1 MQEYIN
7 LMVKCFIVYFVIIF
21 ALRIMGKREVGELS
35 VFDTEEETKAYA
47 RKKGI
52 GKLYIVGEDITIVD
66 IGGEKA

>member
-1 MQEYIN
+1 MIPELGQ
-7 LMVKCFIVYFVIIF
+7 C
-21 ALRIMGKREVGELS
+21 ELS

-66 IGGEKA
+66 IGGRKHETHADSADKGQVRKGYGSPL

>member
-35 VFDTEEETKAYA
+35 VFDTEEETKDYA